1 MKMKRRAS
9 RHLLSGLVAAAA
21 AMSMALVGAVPVSAG
36 DADYRGE
43 VTVTHD
49 EAAFLAAHRIWVTQT
64 FDEAV
69 NFPAEKRAVTFQGVR
84 FWSKDTAAPY
94 WRVGGVVGAEVQCPE
109 VCRLYRAFSDDP
121 NDTVDMALSFRNQG
135 AVRSF
140 GFLLDVFGS
149 PNQFVIRVRDRDGA
163 VSRIWLPRDVGDIY
177 LGLHSRIGIDRIVI
191 HQRPDKAEGVETN
204 FAIDQFSRS
213 FIIAEVP

>member
-1 MKMKRRAS
+1 MWRVKRR
-9 RHLLSGLVAAAA
+9 LLGGIAAVTVAL
-21 AMSMALVGAVPVSAG
+21 SMVGVAPVSAG
-36 DADYRGE
+36 ESDYLDRI
-43 VTVTHD
+43 TVTND
-49 EAAFLAAHRIWVTQT
+49 ESAFLDANRIWITQP

-69 NFPAEKRAVTFQGVR
+69 IFPPEKRAVTFQGVR

-109 VCRLYRAFSDDP
+109 VCRLYRAFSEDP
-121 NDTVDMALSFRNQG
+121 NESVDMAISFRNGG

-140 GFLLDVFGS
+140 GFLLDAFGY
-149 PNQFVIRVRDRDGA
+149 PNQFVVRVRERDGT
-163 VSRIWLPRDVGDIY
+163 VSRLWLPRDVGDIY

-191 HQRPDKAEGVETN
+191 HQRPEKADGVETN

-213 FIIAEVP
+213 YIMAP